1 VSYSIRPARP
11 GDLDALP
18 AIEYRARELFEDCIE
33 ATGLTRE
40 FLERVSTV
48 EDFSDAQ
55 ADGTLWVAES
65 DAGELVGFAIV
76 VFVGGLPHLDE
87 LDVLPEH
94 GRRGI
99 GSRLLDAVCQW
110 AADAG
115 YGAVTLSTFRYV
127 PWNLPFYARRGFRVV
142 PPADLSDEYVALVEN
157 EEARGLRTDLRV
169 VMIRDCGGPAERE

>member
-1 VSYSIRPARP
+1 MSYSIRPARP
-11 GDLDALP
+11 GDLAALP
-18 AIEYRARELFEDCIE
+18 AIEYRSGELFEDHLE
-33 ATGLTRE
+33 ATGLTRT
-40 FLERVSTV
+40 LLARVSTV
-48 EDFSDAQ
+48 EDFADAQ
-55 ADGTLWVAES
+55 TDGTLWVAES

-99 GSRLLDAVCQW
+99 GSRLLDAVCRW

-115 YGAVTLSTFRYV
+115 HRAVTLSTFRDV

-142 PPADLSDEYVALVEN
+142 APAELSEEHVALVED

-169 VMIRDCGGPAERE
+169 VMIRDCGGRQ